1 MFDDDREDR
10 MTRRER
16 VLRRAKDRWRDHSSD
31 HADEEDFSIDRMYRS
46 ADQLASLPTPRL
58 DIDEWEYERNAR
70 EHRRELRERQ
80 EHRSYPPEPKP
91 PLIPEAALRVLVGD
105 LAPQAAGALNY
116 LQNNKTAQSA
126 AAMAGMGLVALV
138 LPQVLK

>member
-16 VLRRAKDRWRDHSSD
+16 VLRRAKDRWRDRSSD
-31 HADEEDFSIDRMYRS
+31 RADEEDYSIDRMYRS
-46 ADQLASLPTPRL
+46 ADQLASLPTPHL
-58 DIDEWEYERNAR
+58 DVDEWEYERNAR
-70 EHRRELRERQ
+70 EQRRERR